1 MTGLVAVTRIA
12 LGEMLRCVTL
22 WIGDSLGPVE
32 RACLR
37 SVLRQ
42 GHALTLYCYR
52 EPIGIPAG
60 VDVADASAILP
71 ESAVL
76 RDSTGSVAL
85 FSDWFRYELLQRG
98 LGTWVDTD
106 VYLVRALD
114 TESPYLFGIKSPGI
128 LNNAVLRAPPEAC

>member
-1 MTGLVAVTRIA
+1 MTGLVAPARIA
-12 LGEMLRCVTL
+12 TARMLRCVTL
-22 WIGDSLGPVE
+22 WIGDSLGPIE

-37 SVLRQ
+37 SVLGH
-42 GHALTLYCYR
+42 GHALTLYCYK

-60 VDVADASAILP
+60 VDLADASAILP

-106 VYLVRALD
+106 
-114 TESPYLFGIKSPGI
+114 
-128 LNNAVLRAPPEAC
+128 